1 MRGLQAIQKPEAAEA
16 RTQRRSLQGRSAAE
30 DGEHGFLASRGMAAR
45 FAPPG
50 EESRAQP
57 LRGSGASGPIAT
69 LKAGR
74 GRRRGRTGRNT
85 AGDASAGAVPGAEEA
100 FNVLRRKL
108 HTQSICEGVGA
119 EG

>member
-1 MRGLQAIQKPEAAEA
+1 MRGLLAIEKPGAAEA

-30 DGEHGFLASRGMAAR
+30 DGEHGFLASRGMAAL

-57 LRGSGASGPIAT
+57 LRGSAASGTIAI

-74 GRRRGRTGRNT
+74 GRRRGRTRH
-85 AGDASAGAVPGAEEA
+85 
-100 FNVLRRKL
+100 RR
-108 HTQSICEGVGA
+108 A
-119 EG
+119 R